1 MNTTKL
7 TQLNRSLDLFQ
18 RVQDFC
24 HTRTNVFQATSL
36 MSTLT
41 EQLEQA
47 VYDLKKLTQTQALTT
62 ATLHRTV
69 EQAAL
74 VLNRMDTI
82 IQNAYGWNEDLLQT
96 WSAIQSSR
104 STTAPL

>member
-7 TQLNRSLDLFQ
+7 TQLNRSLELFQ

-24 HTRTNVFQATSL
+24 RTRTNVFQATTL
-36 MSTLT
+36 MSILT

-47 VYDLKKLTQTQALTT
+47 VCELKNLAQTQVLTT
-62 ATLHRTV
+62 ATLHRTI

-74 VLNRMDTI
+74 VLNRMDTV
-82 IQNAYGWNEDLLQT
+82 IQNAYGWNEDLLRT
-96 WSAIQSSR
+96 WSAIQTSR
-104 STTAPL
+104 PTTAPL